1 MEVEKSAD
9 PDIPRAGSRSPE
21 HLDVDDESGVT
32 SVRQRRSRSSSRS
45 LEEAQL
51 HRNSPPPLESLR
63 HGRFNVRRQQ
73 SEITDNEVYIYFLTR
88 VDDEDHIHIVSPLVV
103 AIIKDVVKFYPAAI
117 FRRGSV
123 ELVSPFSLLYHYFD
137 EMKAR
142 VSAESSSPELVE
154 HFGFIERFVA
164 KNLSER
170 FQEIRES
177 LMTDNSVSFEDLWAL
192 YKPGDYVV
200 IKDGLHQKLVLMFT
214 DIEEK
219 KVRQPYINR
228 PFPSYIVM
236 AWCVVW
242 NPSEKLFQR
251 RSWKLKIPRY
261 PGKRHVVSL
270 PVYPLHAV
278 SKAEQESLLAH
289 LKDRGERWRS
299 LVSGPALCFMHTGP
313 AFKKIARDEDMRRD
327 RYRQD
332 GEQTTNLVGRVIV
345 EEQKLSAYSRTA
357 YFIFFYQRAIR
368 HILGVLDLAMM
379 STAVKQN
386 SSAHAVAGLDD
397 RPEFKDWDD
406 VAPDTVFSDEQKLL
420 CPPTIACFDITTS
433 KWYVVA
439 VDNLRPVTWNTTA
452 MNHLVLA
459 ESRKTLLR
467 AVIEQHTKKEV
478 GDIIQNKGIGLVIL
492 LHGPSGVGKTL
503 TAESV
508 AESTKRPL
516 IPLSI
521 QALISDGK
529 RFESDLGLLFS
540 NARRWNAILLLD
552 EADIV
557 LEARSFEDIHRN
569 GIVSVFLRQLEY
581 YGGILFLTTNRISTM
596 DDAFQSRIQIAFD
609 YKPLDRTIRRQIW
622 SNLIASDAIE
632 IADDARDSIDE
643 ALDDLSRLDLNGRQ
657 IRNTLNLAESLAND
671 DFATPGQL
679 QRDHITKAA
688 DATLKFKKMF
698 NEAKKTA
705 KGNARTVWAPYSSAG
720 EPPAQVTQRV
730 SSWDLS

>member
-1 MEVEKSAD
+1 MEVVEVPAG
-9 PDIPRAGSRSPE
+9 PDIALAGNRPSTES
-21 HLDVDDESGVT
+21 DVDDESGVASIRGRSGASSPR
-32 SVRQRRSRSSSRS
+32 SVEEVRRYRSRSRPSRF
-45 LEEAQL
+45 
-51 HRNSPPPLESLR
+51 LR
-63 HGRFNVRRQQ
+63 HGNRSPIRR
-73 SEITDNEVYIYFLTR
+73 EVDII
-88 VDDEDHIHIVSPLVV
+88 DDEFRVWFINRVNDENHIHIVSPLIVAVIKKVV
-103 AIIKDVVKFYPAAI
+103 DFYPAAI
-117 FRRGSV
+117 FRKGSI
-123 ELVSPFSLLYHYFD
+123 EMVSPYSLLFHYFD
-137 EMKAR
+137 EIKAK
-142 VSAESSSPELVE
+142 VSSESSSPELLE
-154 HFGFIERFVA
+154 HFGYIERFVE

-170 FQEIRES
+170 HQEIRDS
-177 LMTDNSVSFEDLWAL
+177 LTTDNSVSFEDLWAL

-219 KVRQPYINR
+219 KIQQQYIQR
-228 PFPSYIVM
+228 PFLHYIIS
-236 AWCVVW
+236 AWSVVW

-251 RSWKLKIPRY
+251 RSWKLKITRY

-278 SKAEQESLLAH
+278 SEAERESLIAH
-289 LKDRGERWRS
+289 LEDRGERWRS
-299 LVSGPALCFMHTGP
+299 LVSGSALCFMHRGP
-313 AFKKIARDEDMRRD
+313 AFKSIARDEDMRRD

-345 EEQKLSAYSRTA
+345 EEQKLMN
-357 YFIFFYQRAIR
+357 
-368 HILGVLDLAMM
+368 LAAM

-386 SSAHAVAGLDD
+386 STAHSVAGLDD

-406 VAPDTVFSDEQKLL
+406 VAPNTVFNEEQKLL

-439 VDNLRPVTWNTTA
+439 VDNLEPVIWNTAA

-459 ESRKTLLR
+459 DSRKTLLR
-467 AVIEQHTKKEV
+467 AVIEQHAKK
-478 GDIIQNKGIGLVIL
+478 
-492 LHGPSGVGKTL
+492 HVGKTL

-557 LEARSFEDIHRN
+557 LEARSFEDIQRN

-609 YKPLDRTIRRQIW
+609 YKPLDRTVRRQIW
-622 SNLIASDAIE
+622 SNLIASNAIE
-632 IADDARDSIDE
+632 IAEDARDSIED

-705 KGNARTVWAPYSSAG
+705 KGDARTVWAPYSSTG
-720 EPPAQVTQRV
+720 EPSAQVTQRV